1 MVPSEPGLQC
11 ETLRTEAFGGGGK
24 GYAGPESERGP
35 QQQGAAWRVSRP
47 HVLLCHFLGDSH
59 WELWVFQQFSHL
71 WGGSSHVSSRKCRDF
86 TCRS

>member
-11 ETLRTEAFGGGGK
+11 ETLRTKAFRGGGK
-24 GYAGPESERGP
+24 GYTGPESERGP
-35 QQQGAAWRVSRP
+35 SSKEQLGESAGHTA
-47 HVLLCHFLGDSH
+47 LLCHFLGDSH

-86 TCRS
+86 TCGS